1 MCGIA
6 GLINRQSENLTAHH
20 ESLVATMCDRQAYRG
35 PDDRGVVRLGRV
47 CLGSLRLSILDLSP
61 AGHMPMCDKS
71 ERWWIAYNGE
81 IYNFQALRQELEG
94 LGHEFRSHT
103 DTEVAL
109 HAFIEWGE
117 DCLHRFVGMF
127 AFAIYDT
134 QEERLSLVRDRYGIK
149 PLYYAREAEYILFG
163 SEVKAVLSVRGQP
176 SVNRQSLIEWL
187 LYRNVD
193 VLTPDTLFESVSSVL
208 PGEIVTITGD
218 TIHRRQYYTPIMF
231 VSEDDYRRYE
241 RGSVT
246 EVVNAIDTGLNE
258 ATSQRLIADVPVGTL
273 CSGGLDSSL
282 ITAIAARH
290 SRQITAFNVAIE
302 GYPSIDENRFAKQ
315 VTDCLGL
322 ELVTFP
328 LTGEVFR
335 RELPHII
342 HLSDFPLS
350 HPNSVAYYLISQ
362 VARRHGVIV
371 LLSGEGADELF
382 GGYTWRYRRLRNLLR
397 LQLLLDRLPEKI
409 REGIGLVG
417 LASIGIYATGI
428 AYRKLLPSTVA
439 FIDRFA
445 RQEWQAQCA
454 EAYRFL
460 GDRVA
465 SQVLGTMLSDLAD
478 FLTPLLRRLDRTSM
492 GASVEARVPFL
503 DHRVVHNAINLPLS
517 YRVGSKG
524 EKWILKQVA
533 ARYLPSAIA
542 NRKKAGFPLPLQ
554 DYLAPV
560 ASPAFFEGGFCT
572 EVLQLGRNGL
582 AKTVESWQKNVFGF
596 FSLLALE
603 IWGRQFFMGESAPE
617 ISERLAR
624 VEKGK
629 SK

>member
-1 MCGIA
+1 
-6 GLINRQSENLTAHH
+6 
-20 ESLVATMCDRQAYRG
+20 
-35 PDDRGVVRLGRV
+35 
-47 CLGSLRLSILDLSP
+47 
-61 AGHMPMCDKS
+61 
-71 ERWWIAYNGE
+71 
-81 IYNFQALRQELEG
+81 
-94 LGHEFRSHT
+94 
-103 DTEVAL
+103 
-109 HAFIEWGE
+109 
-117 DCLHRFVGMF
+117 
-127 AFAIYDT
+127 
-134 QEERLSLVRDRYGIK
+134 
-149 PLYYAREAEYILFG
+149 
-163 SEVKAVLSVRGQP
+163 
-176 SVNRQSLIEWL
+176 
-187 LYRNVD
+187 
-193 VLTPDTLFESVSSVL
+193 
-208 PGEIVTITGD
+208 
-218 TIHRRQYYTPIMF
+218 MF
-231 VSEDDYRRYE
+231 VSENDYRRYE
-241 RGSVT
+241 KGSVT
-246 EVVNAIDTGLNE
+246 EVVNGIDTGLNE

-322 ELVTFP
+322 DLITFP

-454 EAYRFL
+454 EAYKFL
-460 GDRVA
+460 GNRVE

-560 ASPAFFEGGFCT
+560 ANPAFFENGFCT
-572 EVLQLGRNGL
+572 EVLQLGRAGL
-582 AKTVESWQKNVFGF
+582 AQTVEAWQKNVFGF

-624 VEKGK
+624 VEKGR